1 MNVCM
6 VTVLFISFGPIYKKF
21 ITIFFLLFKYIFIY
35 IFICWKIKII
45 KYLYHHFPAVYTI
58 YDFRFYSKKH
68 FISKKKK
75 CEFKLKT
82 TNWFCYIY
90 TSY

>member
-21 ITIFFLLFKYIFIY
+21 IIFFFLLLKY

-58 YDFRFYSKKH
+58 YDFRFYSKKKI
-68 FISKKKK
+68 ISKQKK

>member
-21 ITIFFLLFKYIFIY
+21 IIFFLLFKYIFIY

-58 YDFRFYSKKH
+58 YDFRFH
-68 FISKKKK
+68 SKKKNF
-75 CEFKLKT
+75 CIKT
-82 TNWFCYIY
+82 KKIVNLN
-90 TSY
+90 